1 MLYDIVLYENSF
13 ILNCVVTTSVLKNS
27 INFVVLGDSSITAQL
42 GKKGTATDI
51 AIYDRKTDQAV
62 YTWTISLTFPDKIQ
76 SLMQAV
82 NMAEYAIL
90 NATRLDKFLGEQI
103 IALDSVGLTDGFVL
117 HSYEVDRDKLR
128 MLLKNTSLANFQFVD
143 SIEQL
148 KQEMAKLKPKAADGT
163 VIIPIDH
170 AFDVK
175 GVGTVALGVI
185 KQGKIKVYDELVL
198 LPENKDILI
207 KSIQM
212 HDDPVDTSSS
222 PSRVGLA
229 LKGIAADDISRGDVI
244 SLRDVVKVSSS
255 MINVAFKKN
264 PFFKDELSEN
274 HTYMISVGM
283 QIRPAKIKQQT
294 NFLQITLEK
303 PIAYQQGQTCV
314 LLKPDSS
321 GTRIVGKGPI
331 L

>member
-1 MLYDIVLYENSF
+1 L
-13 ILNCVVTTSVLKNS
+13 NS
-27 INFVVLGDSSITAQL
+27 INFVVVGDGSIAAQL
-42 GKKGTATDI
+42 GKKGTTTDI
-51 AIYDRKTDQAV
+51 AIYDRKTDQTV

-90 NATRLDKFLGEQI
+90 NVTKLDKFLGEQI
-103 IALDSVGLTDGFVL
+103 MALDCIGYDGGFVL
-117 HSYEVDRDKLR
+117 HSYDVDGEKLR
-128 MLLKNTSLANFQFVD
+128 GLLKNTSLANFQFID
-143 SIEQL
+143 SVEQL
-148 KQEMAKLKPKAADGT
+148 KQEMAKLKPKTSDG
-163 VIIPIDH
+163 VLMIPIDH

-185 KQGKIKVYDELVL
+185 KQGTVKVYDELVL
-198 LPENKDILI
+198 LPKNKDILV

-212 HDDPVDTSSS
+212 HDDPADSSSS

-229 LKGIAADDISRGDVI
+229 LKGISAEDISRGDVI
-244 SLRDVVKVSSS
+244 TLHGNDNVIKVSSS
-255 MINVAFKKN
+255 IINVQFTKS
-264 PFFKDELSEN
+264 PFFKSELPEN

-283 QIRPAKIKQQT
+283 QIRPAKIKQET
-294 NFLQITLEK
+294 DFLQIALEK
-303 PIAYQQGQTCV
+303 PIAYQQGQACI

-331 L
+331 Q